1 MSPETGRDEPWT
13 IVRLLRWT
21 TDYLSGKGV
30 ETPRLDTEVMLADLL
45 GFSRVDLY
53 LNYDRPLQPEELSG
67 FRERVRRRANRE
79 PVAYI
84 TSRKEFYSLDLEV
97 GPEAL
102 IPRPETELLVE
113 EAVRLVRDRWPK
125 CASLRLVDLGAGSG
139 AMALALASQLRQ
151 AALWALDL
159 SGQAL
164 ELARRNASRHGVEG
178 RIKFLQGD
186 LLAPLAGEEKAFH
199 LIAANLPYV
208 PRAAFADMAPEAR
221 DHEPRLSLD
230 GGEDGLDLIRRAI
243 AQAKP
248 LIKPG
253 GALLLEVW
261 PTHGD
266 EIRGLGSKY
275 GYAQVR
281 IIKDLAERDRMAV
294 LETGEDGD

>member
-1 MSPETGRDEPWT
+1 MGSETSRDEPWT
-13 IVRLLRWT
+13 IVRLLHWT

-53 LNYDRPLQPEELSG
+53 LNYDRPLQSGELSG

-84 TSRKEFYSLDLEV
+84 TGRKEFYSLDLEV
-97 GPEAL
+97 GPEVL

-113 EAVRLVRDRWPK
+113 EAVRLVEERWSK
-125 CASLRLVDLGAGSG
+125 CASPRLVDLGAGSG
-139 AMALALASQLRQ
+139 AVVLALALQLRR
-151 AALWALDL
+151 AELWALDI
-159 SGQAL
+159 SGRAL
-164 ELARRNASRHGVEG
+164 DLARRNASRHGVEG
-178 RIKFLQGD
+178 RINFLQGD
-186 LLAPLAGEEKAFH
+186 LLSPLAGGEENFH

-243 AQAKP
+243 AQARP

-261 PTHGD
+261 PTHVD
-266 EIRGLGSKY
+266 EIRGLGSRY
-275 GYAQVR
+275 GYARVR
-281 IIKDLAERDRMAV
+281 IIKDLAQRDRIAV
-294 LETGEDGD
+294 LEAGEDGN